1 MIDIFD
7 IQKNIQLAVNEAF
20 EKAINASKD
29 NFIAFLAEGDYLVQL
44 KQSSRCPFVVDYK
57 GDIPFDIKRHEF
69 MCRYLNKHY
78 IENATDYPG
87 EEGIDRILVE
97 MMIYTHI
104 WESYY
109 FLKHLMRLAQLSI
122 GKDYPW
128 KVEIPDE
135 GKRKFL
141 QEMVVK
147 PMKMNGLLLGSIVED
162 SYSSYLR
169 NSFAH
174 SRYVIY
180 ENSKEIYYG
189 CKTDNKK
196 NTRKRI
202 SFDDFQRK
210 FYQSAFLSYYLVNK
224 IGDGRSGLL
233 EQVGSA
239 SNPIVAI
246 DDTPTKT
253 KMVIEVKKGTYSVGF
268 VIHPIRL

>member
-7 IQKNIQLAVNEAF
+7 IQNNIQIAINEAF
-20 EKAINASKD
+20 DKAINASKD

-44 KQSSRCPFVVDYK
+44 KQSGKCPFVVDYK

-87 EEGIDRILVE
+87 AEGIDRILVE

-128 KVEIPDE
+128 KVEIPDG
-135 GKRKFL
+135 GKYDFL
-141 QEMVVK
+141 QKTVIK
-147 PMKMNGLLLGSIVED
+147 PTKNRGLLLGEIVE
-162 SYSSYLR
+162 SSFSSYLR

-174 SRYVIY
+174 SRFNIY
-180 ENSKEIYYG
+180 ENTKEIYYG
-189 CKTDNKK
+189 CNVDNKTTK
-196 NTRKRI
+196 RRI
-202 SFDDFQRK
+202 SFDDFQKK
-210 FYQSAFLSYYLVNK
+210 FYQSAFLSYYFVNM
-224 IGDGRSGLL
+224 IGEYKSDLMK
-233 EQVGSA
+233 QVGKA

-253 KMVIEVKKGTYSVGF
+253 KMVIEVKK
-268 VIHPIRL
+268 RL